1 MVKKSL
7 QNNEVEQS
15 APQDTERLARE
26 LLDITPKL
34 LRCLNA
40 DLPLEGS
47 REASPGWRDVVELRA
62 TPGQL
67 TLMRILV
74 EHGRCT
80 MQELAEH
87 LAVAPSTA
95 TAMVKRL
102 LVQGYIER
110 NHDDIDWRTVWVK
123 PTEAGRRA
131 VNIFDSARLAALQH
145 HLEQLSDQEH
155 SSLLTALPALYHLI
169 EV

>member
-1 MVKKSL
+1 MIDKSVPS
-7 QNNEVEQS
+7 QADIAVG
-15 APQDTERLARE
+15 
-26 LLDITPKL
+26 LLDITTAL
-34 LRCLNA
+34 LKRIAA
-40 DLPLEGS
+40 DTPMKEDG
-47 REASPGWRDVVELRA
+47 ADDCPGWRDVTELRA

-67 TLMRILV
+67 SLLWILV

-102 LVQGYIER
+102 LAQGYIER
-110 NHDDIDWRTVWVK
+110 AHDDTDWRTVWVK
-123 PTEAGRRA
+123 ATESGRRA
-131 VNIFDSARLAALQH
+131 VEIFRRVRAASLQRRLERLTDEERARIAA
-145 HLEQLSDQEH
+145 
-155 SSLLTALPALYHLI
+155 ALPALHHLI